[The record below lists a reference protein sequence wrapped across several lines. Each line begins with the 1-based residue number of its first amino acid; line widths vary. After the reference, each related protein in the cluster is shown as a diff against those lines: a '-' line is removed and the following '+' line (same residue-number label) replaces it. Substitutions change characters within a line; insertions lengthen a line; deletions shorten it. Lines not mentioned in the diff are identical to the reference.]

1 VTSANAAPMAIPNS
15 RSGIEISQTMGHAIN
30 ASNATGQQ
38 MTQRMIQARKLSMG
52 MAAYEF

>member
-1 VTSANAAPMAIPNS
+1 MAIPTS